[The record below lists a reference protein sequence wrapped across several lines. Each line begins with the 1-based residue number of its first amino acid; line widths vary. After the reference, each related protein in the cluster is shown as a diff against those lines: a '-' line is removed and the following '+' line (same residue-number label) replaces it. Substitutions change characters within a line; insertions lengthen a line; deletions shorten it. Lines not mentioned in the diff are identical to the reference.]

1 MIKIQHEKLHCRA
14 LCCYG
19 HFVVVVVVVVVAVV
33 AVVAVVDDES
43 SRFGINFIVG
53 MEVWIVEGA
62 GRGAG
67 QTFE

>member
-1 MIKIQHEKLHCRA
+1 M
-14 LCCYG
+14 
-19 HFVVVVVVVVVAVV
+19 VVVVAVVVAVV